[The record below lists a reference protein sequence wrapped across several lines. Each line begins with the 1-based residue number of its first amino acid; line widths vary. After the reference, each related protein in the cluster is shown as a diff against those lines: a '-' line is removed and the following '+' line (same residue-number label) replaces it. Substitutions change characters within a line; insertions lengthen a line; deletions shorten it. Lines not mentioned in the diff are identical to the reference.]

1 MGCKNCSKNIPKKV
15 STVPSKT
22 NLKELI
28 ERIKKERNVKDKNN
42 G

>member
-1 MGCKNCSKNIPKKV
+1 MGCKNCNKNVPKRT

-28 ERIKKERNVKDKNN
+28 ERIKKERKVKDKTN